1 MKTFTVGILA
11 LQGCID
17 PHRPHV
23 EALGFEFKE
32 VKTTK
37 HLEDVDAYILP
48 GGEST
53 TMLRLINSFGLKEV
67 LAMEFAVKP
76 VWGICAG
83 AILMASKVTRPKQ
96 ESFKLLDF
104 EIERNGYGRQL
115 QSAEVDIKDYP
126 VSFIRAPIINKVSDD
141 IEVVSE
147 YQNTPVWLKTQQYM
161 VTTFHPELTKRYPS
175 QMHKEFGELIA
186 AFYEKG

>member
-1 MKTFTVGILA
+1 MKPFTIGILA

-23 EALGFEFKE
+23 EALDIKFKE
-32 VKTTK
+32 VKTAK
-37 HLEDVDAYILP
+37 HLEEVDAYILP

-53 TMLRLINSFGLKEV
+53 TMLRLIKIFGLKEI
-67 LAMEFAVKP
+67 LAMEFAKKP

-83 AILMASKVTRPKQ
+83 AILMASKVTNPKQ
-96 ESFKLLDF
+96 ESFSLLDF
-104 EIERNGYGRQL
+104 EIERNSYGGQL
-115 QSAEVDIKDYP
+115 QSTEIDIKDYP

-141 IEVVSE
+141 IEVVSK
-147 YQNTPVWLKTQQYM
+147 YKNTPVWLKTPQYM
-161 VTTFHPELTKRYPS
+161 VTTFHPELTKTYPS

-186 AFYEKG
+186 AYYEKG